1 MRATRPGDYFDRFI
15 RSRKGLDNT
24 KLNDMDLVYIFS
36 SLCQKSWA
44 QCLIL
49 SVSLC
54 ISLIGFPTI
63 YGFHSYGVFSSKF
76 FRLDVEPSA
85 GTSILGGVLSE
96 ISVVL
101 FRNGC
106 QISFVDSLSAN
117 GTFALQAMTEVDGFS
132 LFARNRSVDLESF
145 TLLASIDGADWHVF
159 GAPLMRLAPEGIYF
173 AAAPLALSPGVATSY
188 DYRPP
193 WPLIVSTVADSIVA
207 AAIGIS
213 IAALGAAARPKLA
226 KAAVVLVCAANAAV
240 QAAVVAGYV
249 SLGDLKAAALPF
261 SHSLAFGLAA
271 RALAGPESALA
282 WALAGLGL
290 LTLTARAVDDCL
302 IYRCCGRLGSV
313 FPAGEACLA
322 LCAGG
327 FLVFRRAY
335 LLRSLRAVSGDRAAM
350 DASWARLLEEG
361 EPVEQALVQLER
373 QVGLVPTDLTEL
385 RAA

>member
-1 MRATRPGDYFDRFI
+1 M
-15 RSRKGLDNT
+15 
-24 KLNDMDLVYIFS
+24 NDIDLVYIFS
-36 SLCQKSWA
+36 SLCQKAWA
-44 QCLIL
+44 QYLFL
-49 SVSLC
+49 SVLLC
-54 ISLIGFPTI
+54 ISLTGIPKI
-63 YGFHSYGVFSSKF
+63 YGFHSYGVFSYKL

-85 GTSILGGVLSE
+85 GILDV
-96 ISVVL
+96 SVVL
-101 FRNGC
+101 LRNGC

-117 GTFALQAMTEVDGFS
+117 GTFALPLLTEVDGFS
-132 LFARNRSVDLESF
+132 LFARNRSIALESF
-145 TLLASIDGADWHVF
+145 TLLASIDGAAWHVF
-159 GAPLMRLAPEGIYF
+159 GAPLIRLASDGIYF
-173 AAAPLALSPGVATSY
+173 AAAPLALSPKVATSY
-188 DYRPP
+188 DFRPP
-193 WPLIVSTVADSIVA
+193 WPLIVSTVTDSIVA

-313 FPAGEACLA
+313 FPAGEACLT

-327 FLVFRRAY
+327 FLVFHRAY

-361 EPVEQALVQLER
+361 EPVEQALVQLDR
-373 QVGLVPTDLTEL
+373 QVGAGPYSSDGVACSITKAVALG
-385 RAA
+385 